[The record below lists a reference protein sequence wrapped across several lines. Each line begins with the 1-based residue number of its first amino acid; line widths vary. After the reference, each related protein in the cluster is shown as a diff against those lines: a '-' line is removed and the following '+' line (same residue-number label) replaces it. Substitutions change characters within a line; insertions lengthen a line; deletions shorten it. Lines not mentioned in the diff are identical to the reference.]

1 MNEIRTQDLSDTGAT
16 TQLEITQKN
25 LLSDFWGLP
34 YVSIVSIVRGLFM
47 DEFMNSSYLQT
58 TT

>member
-58 TT
+58 RT